1 MEDKKLIE
9 LAYCIVN
16 DVIFKNTTVDNII
29 LVIKYTYVFKDID
42 IDKFRI
48 FLNISQRRKK
58 LIELDEKK
66 H

>member
-9 LAYCIVN
+9 LAHFIVN

-29 LVIKYTYVFKDID
+29 LVIKDTYVFKDID